1 MPKFE
6 TFEIERGSIRP
17 IDFTFKWDDDGS
29 ARDVSATT
37 VKLRVYSDQGVTLLF
52 PEKTLTNGTATNQK
66 RFVPVAI
73 EVDVQA
79 KAYYAELD
87 LAGDILH
94 GTALVVGS

>member
-6 TFEIERGSIRP
+6 TVEIERGSIRP
-17 IDFTFKWDDDGS
+17 IDFTFTYEDDGS
-29 ARDVSATT
+29 ARDVSANT

-52 PEKTLTNGTATNQK
+52 PEKTLSNGTSTNQK
-66 RFVPVAI
+66 RFVPVAV

-87 LAGDILH
+87 ISGEITH
-94 GTALVVGS
+94 GTVKVSGS